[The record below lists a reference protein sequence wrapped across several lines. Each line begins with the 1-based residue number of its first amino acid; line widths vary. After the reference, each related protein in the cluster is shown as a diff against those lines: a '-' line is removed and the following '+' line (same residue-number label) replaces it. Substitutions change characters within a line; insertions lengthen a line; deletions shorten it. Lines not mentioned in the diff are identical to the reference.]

1 MLTDETVTI
10 KQLLLDPN
18 NLRLDY
24 DIVQDEIPELC
35 FLNVQEETLDKLE
48 NENIDDLRESI
59 LSNGFIE
66 VDRIVV
72 REAKELNEK
81 HKPSNPYYVV
91 VEGNRRTAALMGLYD
106 DYRNGLIQVNELLKN
121 KFSAINVCCIDDTDD
136 DSAIDASASLMG
148 IRHVSGPKQWKGI
161 QSAKLIA
168 QLYGKG
174 RSFREIS
181 DLLGIDER
189 DAKRRYEGYMAFVQ
203 MRKEKGSECKSNHYA
218 LLLEFISNKTARDWL
233 EWKEDHFSNEKNLNT
248 LYNHLLKTGT
258 SKPQITNTTLARDFN
273 RHLAISSHKHLLES
287 GEVLSNLPELAI
299 DIDKKIN
306 HISRFITFVNNLHA
320 DEISDEVSDKLSKL
334 SITLNNKLKGT
345 V

>member
-24 DIVQDEIPELC
+24 DIVQDEIPELN
-35 FLNVQEETLDKLE
+35 FLNAQGRTLEKLE

-72 REAKELNEK
+72 REAKELNEE
-81 HKPSNPYYVV
+81 HKPSRPYYVV

-106 DYRNGLIQVNELLKN
+106 DYKNGLIQVNDLLKN
-121 KFSAINVCCIDDTDD
+121 KFSSINVCCIDDTDD
-136 DSAIDASASLMG
+136 DSALDASASLMG

-168 QLYGKG
+168 QLYSKG

-203 MRKEKGSECKSNHYA
+203 MRKEKGADCKSNHYA

-233 EWKEDHFSNEKNLNT
+233 GWKEDHFSNKDNLNI
-248 LYNHLLKTGT
+248 LYNHLLKINGN
-258 SKPQITNTTLARDFN
+258 KPQITNTTLARDFN
-273 RHLAISSHKHLLES
+273 RHLAIPSHKHQLES
-287 GEVLSNLPELAI
+287 GDVLSNLPELAV

-306 HISRFITFVNNLHA
+306 HINRFITFVNNLHT
-320 DEISDEVSDKLSKL
+320 DEISNDVSEKLSEL
-334 SITLNNKLKGT
+334 SIVIDKQLKGT
-345 V
+345 N